1 MEISLQGKFVSD
13 LVVIVIMVNIHTRTY
28 KQGSFYKTLTHL
40 LEYLLK
46 QYLQT
51 DKSEIKY
58 RERYDH
64 AVDGIK
70 KHLIKYSSPNR
81 LTYIA
86 ELMDSQ
92 HPTNT
97 HNKMDHLVCFMGGSF
112 VLGVTEG
119 SSIHELD
126 PLDSK
131 DSEDYRLGQEITRTC
146 YEMYNM
152 TETGLASEI
161 VYFNTNEQS
170 TDEPD
175 MVIHYQD
182 AHSLLRPETLESIF
196 LLYRMTG
203 EEQYR

>member
-1 MEISLQGKFVSD
+1 
-13 LVVIVIMVNIHTRTY
+13 
-28 KQGSFYKTLTHL
+28 
-40 LEYLLK
+40 LLK

-51 DKSEIKY
+51 DKTEIKY

-64 AVDGIK
+64 AVAGIK
-70 KHLIKYSSPNR
+70 KHLIQYSSPNHY
-81 LTYIA
+81 TYIA
-86 ELMDSQ
+86 ELMDSAQ
-92 HPTNT
+92 PSNIHP
-97 HNKMDHLVCFMGGSF
+97 KMDHLVCFMGGSF

-119 SSIHELD
+119 ASIYELD
-126 PLDSK
+126 PLDKK

-161 VYFNTNEQS
+161 VYFNTNDQREV
-170 TDEPD
+170 D
-175 MVIHYQD
+175 MEIHPRD
-182 AHSLLRPETLESIF
+182 AHNLLRPETLESLF